1 MLVLSDRQAADPDV
15 PHLRPSC
22 LRTRRL
28 KNKGSNMSKGDFK
41 DPFNAK
47 YFLAFVAVFAGI
59 GCLNAI
65 LGWATAL
72 SA

>member
-1 MLVLSDRQAADPDV
+1 MLSAAMQLV
-15 PHLRPSC
+15 RVVK
-22 LRTRRL
+22 L
-28 KNKGSNMSKGDFK
+28 KVVSMSKGDFK

-47 YFLAFVAVFAGI
+47 YFLAFVAVFAGV

-72 SA
+72 A